1 MNKLSEDQL
10 NSYKKDGV
18 IFVKNAISD
27 LWLDKLANG
36 IEESIKHKSL
46 TGKII
51 SGKDNGGFSG
61 DIDLWYKQDV
71 FYDFFLNSPCSEYAE
86 QVLNSQVVRHFYDQ
100 TFVKPAGCHLATPW
114 HHDIT
119 FWPVDLKKNNICS
132 IWITLD
138 QVTKETSGLEFIKGS
153 HLWDSYWKSY
163 APGSDALVNKR
174 HKDLP
179 DIDSLRSSHEF
190 FSPEMQPGDVLIFN
204 AHIVH
209 GSSSNL
215 SLDKPR
221 RAFTSRWCD
230 DQTVFE
236 DRIKTKPI
244 TANHNL
250 KNGDFL
256 SGPLFPQVR
265 PNVIE
270 SELSLRNSGP
280 IKLSKSKFLKDRIF
294 KDFAGFFSFKNL
306 INLR

>member
-10 NSYKKDGV
+10 NSYKRDGV
-18 IFVKNAISD
+18 IFVKNAISN
-27 LWLDKLANG
+27 LWLDKLADG
-36 IEESIKHKSL
+36 IEESIKHKSV

-71 FYDFFLNSPCSEYAE
+71 FYNFFLNSPCSEYAE

-153 HLWDSYWKSY
+153 HLWDNYWKSY
-163 APGSDALVNKR
+163 APGSEALVNKS
-174 HKDLP
+174 HEDLP

-190 FSPEMQPGDVLIFN
+190 FSPEMQPGDALIFN

-230 DQTVFE
+230 DKTVFE

-244 TANHNL
+244 TASHNL

-270 SELSLRNSGP
+270 SELSLRNRGP
-280 IKLSKSKFLKDRIF
+280 IKFSKSKFLKDRIF

>member
-1 MNKLSEDQL
+1 
-10 NSYKKDGV
+10 V
-18 IFVKNAISD
+18 F
-27 LWLDKLANG
+27 
-36 IEESIKHKSL
+36 
-46 TGKII
+46 
-51 SGKDNGGFSG
+51 
-61 DIDLWYKQDV
+61 DLWYKQDV
-71 FYDFFLNSPCSEYAE
+71 FYDFFLNSPCSVYAE

-138 QVTKETSGLEFIKGS
+138 QVTRETSGLEFIKGS

-163 APGSDALVNKR
+163 APGSDALVNKS

-190 FSPEMQPGDVLIFN
+190 FSPEMQPGDSLIFN

-244 TANHNL
+244 TASHNL

-270 SELSLRNSGP
+270 SELSLRNRGP
-280 IKLSKSKFLKDRIF
+280 IKLSKSKFLKDGIF
-294 KDFAGFFSFKNL
+294 KDLAGFFSFKNL

>member
-1 MNKLSEDQL
+1 MNKLSKDQL

-27 LWLDKLANG
+27 LWLNKLADG

-71 FYDFFLNSPCSEYAE
+71 FYDFFLNSPCSEFAE

-153 HLWDSYWKSY
+153 HLWDSYWKSF
-163 APGSDALVNKR
+163 APGSDALVNKS

-179 DIDSLRSSHEF
+179 DIDSLRPSHEF

-244 TANHNL
+244 TASHNL

-270 SELSLRNSGP
+270 SELSLRNRGP
-280 IKLSKSKFLKDRIF
+280 IKLSKSKFLKDGIF
-294 KDFAGFFSFKNL
+294 KDLAGFFSFKNL

>member
-1 MNKLSEDQL
+1 MQKLSEDQL

-27 LWLDKLANG
+27 LWLDKLADG
-36 IEESIKHKSL
+36 IEESIIHKSL

-71 FYDFFLNSPCSEYAE
+71 FYDFFLNSPCSVYAE

-100 TFVKPAGCHLATPW
+100 TFIKPAGCHLATPW

-138 QVTKETSGLEFIKGS
+138 QVTRETSGLEFIKGS

-163 APGSDALVNKR
+163 APGSDALVNKS

-190 FSPEMQPGDVLIFN
+190 FSPEMQPGDALIFN

-244 TANHNL
+244 TASHNL
-250 KNGDFL
+250 KSGDFL

-265 PNVIE
+265 PKVIE
-270 SELSLRNSGP
+270 SELSLRNRGP
-280 IKLSKSKFLKDRIF
+280 IKLSKSKFIKDRIF
-294 KDFAGFFSFKNL
+294 KDLAGFFSLKNL

>member
-1 MNKLSEDQL
+1 MYKLI
-10 NSYKKDGV
+10 KKPHRLLLVFIAIIIVSPLHKAKAETINWVNVPIGEFV
-18 IFVKNAISD
+18 IPRY
-27 LWLDKLANG
+27 
-36 IEESIKHKSL
+36 ES
-46 TGKII
+46 I
-51 SGKDNGGFSG
+51 SGKRLMVDGSVAGSS
-61 DIDLWYKQDV
+61 ITI
-71 FYDFFLNSPCSEYAE
+71 
-86 QVLNSQVVRHFYDQ
+86 NSQIDME
-100 TFVKPAGCHLATPW
+100 PAEA
-114 HHDIT
+114 I
-119 FWPVDLKKNNICS
+119 
-132 IWITLD
+132 
-138 QVTKETSGLEFIKGS
+138 EFIKGS

-163 APGSDALVNKR
+163 APGSDALVNKS

-190 FSPEMQPGDVLIFN
+190 FSPEMQPGDALIFN

-270 SELSLRNSGP
+270 SELSLRNRGP

>member
-27 LWLDKLANG
+27 LWLDKLADG

-71 FYDFFLNSPCSEYAE
+71 FYNFFLNSPCSEYAE

-119 FWPVDLKKNNICS
+119 FWPVNLKKNNICS

-138 QVTKETSGLEFIKGS
+138 QVTRETSGLEFIKGS
-153 HLWDSYWKSY
+153 HLWDGYWKSY
-163 APGSDALVNKR
+163 APGSDALVNKN

-179 DIDSLRSSHEF
+179 DIDSLRSSYEF
-190 FSPEMQPGDVLIFN
+190 FSPEMQPGDALIFN

-230 DQTVFE
+230 GQTVFE

-244 TANHNL
+244 TASHNL

-270 SELSLRNSGP
+270 SELSLRNRGP
-280 IKLSKSKFLKDRIF
+280 IKFSKSKFLKDRIF

-306 INLR
+306 ISLR

>member
-27 LWLDKLANG
+27 LWLDKLADG

-61 DIDLWYKQDV
+61 DIDLWYKQDI

-86 QVLNSQVVRHFYDQ
+86 QVLNSQIVRHFYDQ
-100 TFVKPAGCHLATPW
+100 TFIKPAGCHLATPW

-119 FWPVDLKKNNICS
+119 FWPVNLKKNNICS

-138 QVTKETSGLEFIKGS
+138 QVTRETSGLEFIKGS
-153 HLWDSYWKSY
+153 HLWDGYWKSY
-163 APGSDALVNKR
+163 APGSDALVNKN

-179 DIDSLRSSHEF
+179 DIDSLRSSYEF
-190 FSPEMQPGDVLIFN
+190 FSPEMQPGDALIFN

-230 DQTVFE
+230 GQTVFE

-244 TANHNL
+244 TASHNL

-270 SELSLRNSGP
+270 SELSLRNRGP
-280 IKLSKSKFLKDRIF
+280 IKFSKSKFLKDRIF

-306 INLR
+306 ISLR

>member
-27 LWLDKLANG
+27 LWLNKLADG
-36 IEESIKHKSL
+36 IEESIKYKSL

-86 QVLNSQVVRHFYDQ
+86 KVLNSQVVRHFYDQ

-163 APGSDALVNKR
+163 APGSDALVNKS

-190 FSPEMQPGDVLIFN
+190 FSPEMQPGDALIFN

-244 TANHNL
+244 TASHNL

-280 IKLSKSKFLKDRIF
+280 IKFSKSIIVKMSLTRVMFLIF
-294 KDFAGFFSFKNL
+294 A
-306 INLR
+306 

>member
-1 MNKLSEDQL
+1 M
-10 NSYKKDGV
+10 
-18 IFVKNAISD
+18 
-27 LWLDKLANG
+27 
-36 IEESIKHKSL
+36 
-46 TGKII
+46 
-51 SGKDNGGFSG
+51 
-61 DIDLWYKQDV
+61 
-71 FYDFFLNSPCSEYAE
+71 
-86 QVLNSQVVRHFYDQ
+86 
-100 TFVKPAGCHLATPW
+100 
-114 HHDIT
+114 
-119 FWPVDLKKNNICS
+119 
-132 IWITLD
+132 
-138 QVTKETSGLEFIKGS
+138 EFIKGS

-190 FSPEMQPGDVLIFN
+190 FSPEMQPGDALIFN

>member
-1 MNKLSEDQL
+1 M
-10 NSYKKDGV
+10 
-18 IFVKNAISD
+18 
-27 LWLDKLANG
+27 
-36 IEESIKHKSL
+36 
-46 TGKII
+46 
-51 SGKDNGGFSG
+51 
-61 DIDLWYKQDV
+61 
-71 FYDFFLNSPCSEYAE
+71 NSPCSEYAE

-100 TFVKPAGCHLATPW
+100 TFIKPAGCHLATPW

-163 APGSDALVNKR
+163 APGNDALVNKS

-190 FSPEMQPGDVLIFN
+190 FSPEMQPGDALIFN

-244 TANHNL
+244 TASHNL

-270 SELSLRNSGP
+270 SELSLRNRGP

-294 KDFAGFFSFKNL
+294 KDLAGFFSFKNL